1 MAGGV
6 CERVAAI
13 SLIAVLLQLA
23 GLTLFVLGFFPVK
36 PALMGIGYVYMYVCL
51 WFSFSF
57 SDNYLSSLFLCGFF
71 QEVSG
76 ITPQYDRLIIMVVDG
91 LPAEF
96 VLGRGGQLPPT
107 EMLMAMPYT
116 QKLLTSGRALGFH
129 AKAAPPTVTM
139 PRLKAMT
146 SGAIAGF
153 LDVAFNFN
161 TQALLGDNLISQL
174 ARAGWQMVM
183 LGDETWLRLFPNTF
197 MRHDGVSSFF
207 VKDTVQVDHN
217 VSRHLDAELAAT
229 DWDLL
234 VLHYLGLDHV
244 GHLGGRNSPLMPRKL
259 KEMDA
264 VVQKIHQSLTAS
276 TASRNTLLLVGSDHG
291 MTDGGNH
298 GGASYQ
304 ETDSLALFI
313 LGTDKLNPSCDLH
326 PQILSHNQHP
336 NMGLSILTSYQV
348 DMVPT
353 LALQLGVPIPKN
365 SVGVMLAPLFVTL
378 PYNEQ
383 LRMLELNAWQL
394 FRLLQVRSPRSLC
407 ITSLCSA
414 KLGSSAHNHHF
425 KSAQY
430 WGGENEK
437 GDQELC
443 ALFGRAIELH
453 ESWRHNNFS
462 EVRQSEFESV
472 HQAYLAF
479 LKPASER
486 LARGTTEKNTVFLIS
501 GFALMLFSTIVLI
514 WTLFFINNFMSSSS
528 VQELQPDTLHPR
540 RTGGSASVEE
550 IFALGGIF
558 IHAFSLASSS
568 LVEEEQYTWHFLL
581 SSLSLAFIRQ
591 TLQSNPSS
599 CDSKGQDFE
608 MLQPDLL
615 LFQGEKD
622 VNGLLKETEGDGLN
636 SDFRTPTESLTHTEF
651 YWTFTL
657 EIFPLLLILTTG
669 RLLRAWHRSGV
680 NWTYLPDIAKWLDE
694 GNPAISSTLTYVSLC
709 FVSIV
714 GSGLVLFPLP
724 KQLLRQAIV
733 VCLGVATILISL
745 FKKLAISGGSVN
757 VDNLPTL
764 IARVVFGVLSFTSVS
779 AFVCFPWVVPL
790 PPRSATTQSGCPMRE
805 QRWDAVVLEAGV
817 QSALDSIGKV
827 LISCWCLL
835 QLLLQQSVNAGPVA
849 LLFLQLLIV
858 VHYLRQTRLRHSYWL
873 SVLMLQWMGASGHF
887 ALGNSNTLA
896 TVDVAG
902 AYIGLSSHSTV
913 LSGLLAF
920 IITYASPF
928 LFSLGML
935 LWTYP
940 LRTKK
945 IKTVVGDYW
954 RRPNFQQK
962 WQLEALTV
970 PCILPMALNGV
981 SLVVFT
987 AILVAMQNH
996 LFVWSVFSPKY
1007 LYFCAAT
1014 VCTSL
1019 GVLIFAM
1026 TGSYVRWVISQRAHW
1041 LSMCTK

>member
-1 MAGGV
+1 MMAGGV

-23 GLTLFVLGFFPVK
+23 GITLFVLGFFPVK
-36 PALMGIGYVYMYVCL
+36 PALMGISGIESVKPVC
-51 WFSFSF
+51 
-57 SDNYLSSLFLCGFF
+57 NYEEETTHKGASY

-217 VSRHLDAELAAT
+217 VSRHLEAELAAT

-244 GHLGGRNSPLMPRKL
+244 GHLGGRSSPLMPHKL

-313 LGTDKLNPSCDLH
+313 LGKDKLNPSCDRH

-336 NMGLSILTSYQV
+336 NMGLSSYQV

-365 SVGVMLAPLFVTL
+365 SVGVTLAPLFVTL

-383 LRMLELNAWQL
+383 LRVLELNAWQL

-443 ALFGRAIELH
+443 ALFRQAIELH
-453 ESWRHNNFS
+453 ESWRHNKFS
-462 EVRQSEFESV
+462 EVSIEKNRQSEFESV

-501 GFALMLFSTIVLI
+501 GFALMLFSTIILI
-514 WTLFFINNFMSSSS
+514 WTLFFINNFISSSG
-528 VQELQPDTLHPR
+528 VQELQPDILHPR
-540 RTGGSASVEE
+540 RTGGCASVEE

-581 SSLSLAFIRQ
+581 SSLTLAFIRQ
-591 TLQSNPSS
+591 TLQSNPSLGN
-599 CDSKGQDFE
+599 SKGQDFE

-622 VNGLLKETEGDGLN
+622 ANGLLKETEGDGLY

-651 YWTFTL
+651 CWTFTL

-745 FKKLAISGGSVN
+745 YKKLAISGGSVN
-757 VDNLPTL
+757 VDHLPTL

-790 PPRSATTQSGCPMRE
+790 PPRSATAQSGCPMHVENVNDGDQQQDQSLLQSQELQRSCVTTADEKLRDFPNEDMYTAFVNKTGE
-805 QRWDAVVLEAGV
+805 QQWDAVVLEAGV

-858 VHYLRQTRLRHSYWL
+858 VHYLHQTRLRHSYWL
-873 SVLMLQWMGASGHF
+873 SVG
-887 ALGNSNTLA
+887 
-896 TVDVAG
+896 VDVAMDG
-902 AYIGLSSHSTV
+902 S
-913 LSGLLAF
+913 
-920 IITYASPF
+920 
-928 LFSLGML
+928 
-935 LWTYP
+935 
-940 LRTKK
+940 
-945 IKTVVGDYW
+945 
-954 RRPNFQQK
+954 
-962 WQLEALTV
+962 
-970 PCILPMALNGV
+970 
-981 SLVVFT
+981 
-987 AILVAMQNH
+987 
-996 LFVWSVFSPKY
+996 VWS
-1007 LYFCAAT
+1007 FC
-1014 VCTSL
+1014 
-1019 GVLIFAM
+1019 
-1026 TGSYVRWVISQRAHW
+1026 TGEQQYS
-1041 LSMCTK
+1041 CDC

>member
-1 MAGGV
+1 
-6 CERVAAI
+6 
-13 SLIAVLLQLA
+13 
-23 GLTLFVLGFFPVK
+23 
-36 PALMGIGYVYMYVCL
+36 
-51 WFSFSF
+51 
-57 SDNYLSSLFLCGFF
+57 
-71 QEVSG
+71 
-76 ITPQYDRLIIMVVDG
+76 
-91 LPAEF
+91 
-96 VLGRGGQLPPT
+96 
-107 EMLMAMPYT
+107 
-116 QKLLTSGRALGFH
+116 
-129 AKAAPPTVTM
+129 
-139 PRLKAMT
+139 
-146 SGAIAGF
+146 
-153 LDVAFNFN
+153 
-161 TQALLGDNLISQL
+161 
-174 ARAGWQMVM
+174 MVM

-217 VSRHLDAELAAT
+217 VSRHLEAELAAT

-244 GHLGGRNSPLMPRKL
+244 GHLGGRSSPLMPHKL

-313 LGTDKLNPSCDLH
+313 LGKDKLNPSCDRH

-336 NMGLSILTSYQV
+336 NMGLSSYQV

-365 SVGVMLAPLFVTL
+365 SVGVTLAPLFVTL

-383 LRMLELNAWQL
+383 LRVLELNAWQL

-443 ALFGRAIELH
+443 ALFRQAIELH
-453 ESWRHNNFS
+453 ESWRHNKFS
-462 EVRQSEFESV
+462 EVSIEKNRQSEFESV

-501 GFALMLFSTIVLI
+501 GFALMLFSTIILI
-514 WTLFFINNFMSSSS
+514 WTLFFINNFISSSG
-528 VQELQPDTLHPR
+528 VQELQPDILHPR
-540 RTGGSASVEE
+540 RTGGCASVEE

-581 SSLSLAFIRQ
+581 SSLTLAFIRQ
-591 TLQSNPSS
+591 TLQSNPSLGN
-599 CDSKGQDFE
+599 SKGQDFE

-622 VNGLLKETEGDGLN
+622 ANGLLKETEGDGLY

-651 YWTFTL
+651 CWTFTL

-680 NWTYLPDIAKWLDE
+680 NWTYLPDIAK
-694 GNPAISSTLTYVSLC
+694 C
-709 FVSIV
+709 
-714 GSGLVLFPLP
+714 
-724 KQLLRQAIV
+724 
-733 VCLGVATILISL
+733 
-745 FKKLAISGGSVN
+745 
-757 VDNLPTL
+757 
-764 IARVVFGVLSFTSVS
+764 FTSVS

-790 PPRSATTQSGCPMRE
+790 PPRSATAQSGCPMHVENVNDGDQQQDQSLLQSQELQRSCVTTADEKLRDFPNEDMYTAFVNKTGE
-805 QRWDAVVLEAGV
+805 QQWDAVVLEAGV

-858 VHYLRQTRLRHSYWL
+858 VHYLHQTRLRHSYWL
-873 SVLMLQWMGASGHF
+873 SVG
-887 ALGNSNTLA
+887 
-896 TVDVAG
+896 VDVAMDG
-902 AYIGLSSHSTV
+902 S
-913 LSGLLAF
+913 
-920 IITYASPF
+920 
-928 LFSLGML
+928 
-935 LWTYP
+935 
-940 LRTKK
+940 
-945 IKTVVGDYW
+945 
-954 RRPNFQQK
+954 
-962 WQLEALTV
+962 
-970 PCILPMALNGV
+970 
-981 SLVVFT
+981 
-987 AILVAMQNH
+987 
-996 LFVWSVFSPKY
+996 VWS
-1007 LYFCAAT
+1007 FC
-1014 VCTSL
+1014 
-1019 GVLIFAM
+1019 
-1026 TGSYVRWVISQRAHW
+1026 TGEQQYS
-1041 LSMCTK
+1041 CDC